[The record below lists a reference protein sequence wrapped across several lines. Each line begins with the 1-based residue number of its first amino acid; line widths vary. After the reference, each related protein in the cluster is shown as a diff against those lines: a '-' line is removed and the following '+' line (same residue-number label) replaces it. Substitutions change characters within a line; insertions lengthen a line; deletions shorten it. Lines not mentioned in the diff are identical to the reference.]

1 MPENPIFSENSSL
14 LSPTELD
21 KISKLFVNNFQTNKI
36 RLTGGEPLARKDF
49 NEILDNFKHE
59 DYASVNFG
67 ITTNGLLLHRYFQK
81 LIDTRVTSVNLSID
95 SLVPEKFA
103 FITRQPK
110 SAAVRVFKNLDD
122 ILIPNVDKI
131 TLKIN
136 VVLMK
141 NFNSDEIVDFCNLCK
156 DHPIEVRFLEYMPFD
171 GNKWSKAKV
180 FTNKEIEKNLFDQGV
195 IRLPPDSIN
204 DVARFYKKSGWAG
217 RVGIIST
224 VTSPFCGGCNRI
236 RVTADGQLK
245 NCLFSEGE
253 LDLRGIL
260 RDEKVLR
267 SEGNLDRILI
277 EKIEENVRSKKF
289 SRDLDTLSSRPM
301 VRIGG

>member
-1 MPENPIFSENSSL
+1 M
-14 LSPTELD
+14 
-21 KISKLFVNNFQTNKI
+21 
-36 RLTGGEPLARKDF
+36 
-49 NEILDNFKHE
+49 
-59 DYASVNFG
+59 
-67 ITTNGLLLHRYFQK
+67 
-81 LIDTRVTSVNLSID
+81 
-95 SLVPEKFA
+95 
-103 FITRQPK
+103 
-110 SAAVRVFKNLDD
+110 
-122 ILIPNVDKI
+122 
-131 TLKIN
+131 IN

-141 NFNSDEIVDFCNLCK
+141 NFNSDEIADFCNLCK
-156 DHPIEVRFLEYMPFD
+156 ENPIEVRFLEYMPFD

-180 FTNKEIEKNLFDQGV
+180 FTNKEIEEQLFDQGV
-195 IRLPPDSIN
+195 TRLPPDSIN
-204 DVARFYKKSGWAG
+204 DVARFYKKSDWEG

-260 RDEKVLR
+260 RDEAVME
-267 SEGNLDRILI
+267 SGENLDRILI
-277 EKIEENVRSKKF
+277 EKIEENVRNKKF

>member
-1 MPENPIFSENSSL
+1 M
-14 LSPTELD
+14 
-21 KISKLFVNNFQTNKI
+21 
-36 RLTGGEPLARKDF
+36 ARKDV

-59 DYASVNFG
+59 DYSGVNFG

-110 SAAVRVFKNLDD
+110 SAAMKVFKNLDD

-141 NFNSDEIVDFCNLCK
+141 NFNSDEIADFCNLCQEN
-156 DHPIEVRFLEYMPFD
+156 PIEVRFLEYMPFD

-180 FTNKEIEKNLFDQGV
+180 FTNKEIEEQLFDQGV
-195 IRLPPDSIN
+195 TRLPPDSIN
-204 DVARFYKKSGWAG
+204 DVARFYKKSGWEG

-260 RDEKVLR
+260 RDEAVME
-267 SEGNLDRILI
+267 SGENLDRILI
-277 EKIEENVRSKKF
+277 EKIEENVRNKKF